1 MLHRFNS
8 ERSNRDTTM
17 SANEIKWQQLGAEL
31 VFTQDIAG
39 NYLSFWWAKAREYGV
54 DDNFVVENGGGDGAA
69 IANEN
74 AEFNAMRDRPTN
86 FYNTIFVPVDPEA
99 YLEKIR
105 RVIKRRLPEQ
115 CYCLFQ
121 CGAATCSFE
130 LVISPVLSANREP
143 QAVLVMGYLLEEAK
157 IFSFVRDEVPAA
169 IYSYQKLLDR
179 VVRKIRRSLDLETIY
194 QQTVNNIGSTFAA
207 SRCLLLTNHPNITK
221 LSVEAE
227 YCADKHSSIAEHQVN
242 WQNEIHLQQALE
254 SNSPLAVDFME
265 DDVLQRK
272 SALIVS
278 TNCSS
283 EDNVLICLQQCDRYR
298 HWTTTEMEM
307 LKEIAEQVEAAISL
321 AKLYREVEQ
330 ASIQAEEANRLKSD
344 FLANTSHELRTPLN
358 GIIGFLKLLLE
369 GMADDA
375 EEQQEFIA
383 EAYKSSIHLLN
394 LIDDILDIAKIE
406 AGKMDLELTE
416 VELDELFQNVDNL
429 IRTQA
434 EQKGLNLQFKYPA
447 TMTPVTLYGNY
458 QRLLQVMLNLVG
470 NGIKFTQ
477 EGGIV
482 ISAEI
487 YNKKVESQG
496 MELPGMVKIGVADTG
511 IGVSLEKQNK
521 LFENFYQV
529 DGSRTKAYGGTG
541 LGLAISQKLVE
552 AMGGTISFYS
562 MGDGL
567 GSTVTFT
574 VPLTHL
580 PVIKTAPF

>member
-1 MLHRFNS
+1 MLPRFNS
-8 ERSNRDTTM
+8 EQSNSNTVM
-17 SANEIKWQQLGAEL
+17 SAHEIQWQQLGAEL
-31 VFTQDIAG
+31 VFTQDISG
-39 NYLSFWWAKAREYGV
+39 NYLSFWWEKATEYGIE
-54 DDNFVVENGGGDGAA
+54 DDF
-69 IANEN
+69 IAVSG
-74 AEFNAMRDRPTN
+74 DRPTSLFN
-86 FYNTIFVPVDPEA
+86 AIFTPVDPQA
-99 YLEKIR
+99 YLDKIG

-121 CGAATCSFE
+121 CGQVSHSFE
-130 LVISPVLSANREP
+130 LVISPILSNSKQP
-143 QAVLVMGYLLEEAK
+143 QAVLVMGHLLEEAK
-157 IFSFVRDEVPAA
+157 MFSFAQNEAPAA
-169 IYSYQKLLDR
+169 IYSYQKLLER

-194 QQTVNNIGSTFAA
+194 QQTVNNVGTTFAA
-207 SRCLLLTNHPNITK
+207 SRCLILANYSNIAQ
-221 LSVEAE
+221 LAVEAE
-227 YCADKHSSIAEHQVN
+227 YYCTDLSNSIVEYQID
-242 WQNEIHLQQALE
+242 WQREVHLQQALE
-254 SNSPLAVDFME
+254 SISPIAIDFME
-265 DDVLQRK
+265 SDVLNRK
-272 SALIVS
+272 SSLVVS
-278 TNCSS
+278 TNCHS

-298 HWTTTEMEM
+298 HWTTAEMEM
-307 LKEIAEQVEAAISL
+307 LKEIAEQVDAAISL

-369 GMADDA
+369 GMADNV
-375 EEQQEFIA
+375 EEQQEFIE

-394 LIDDILDIAKIE
+394 LINDILDIAKIE

-416 VELDELFQNVDNL
+416 IELDELFHNVDNL
-429 IRTQA
+429 IRNQA
-434 EQKGLNLQFKYPA
+434 EQKGLYLQFKAPA

-482 ISAEI
+482 IAAEI
-487 YNKKVESQG
+487 NNKKVESQG
-496 MELPGMVKIGVADTG
+496 IELPGMVKISVADTG

-529 DGSRTKAYGGTG
+529 DGSRTKSYGGTG

-552 AMGGTISFYS
+552 AMGGNISFYS

-567 GSTVTFT
+567 GSTVTFS

-580 PVIKTAPF
+580 PVIKTAQSDR

>member
-1 MLHRFNS
+1 MLPRFDS
-8 ERSNRDTTM
+8 ERSNRTTTM

-31 VFTQDIAG
+31 VFTQDITG
-39 NYLSFWWAKAREYGV
+39 NYLSFWWAKAKEYGV
-54 DDNFVVENGGGDGAA
+54 HNNFAWENV
-69 IANEN
+69 NS
-74 AEFNAMRDRPTN
+74 DRPTSL
-86 FYNTIFVPVDPEA
+86 FNTIFAPVDPQA

-121 CGAATCSFE
+121 CGEVSYSFE
-130 LVISPVLSANREP
+130 LVISPILSANIEP
-143 QAVLVMGYLLEEAK
+143 QAVLVMGHLLEEAK
-157 IFSFVRDEVPAA
+157 MFSFAQDEVPSA
-169 IYSYQKLLDR
+169 IYSYQKLLNQ

-207 SRCLLLTNHPNITK
+207 SRCLILTNNKNITK

-227 YCADKHSSIAEHQVN
+227 YCADRYRSITEHQVN
-242 WQNEIHLQQALE
+242 WQNETHLQQALE
-254 SNSPLAVDFME
+254 SSYPLAIDFME
-265 DDVLQRK
+265 QDVLERK
-272 SALIVS
+272 SGLVVS
-278 TNCSS
+278 TNYNS

-298 HWTTTEMEM
+298 YWTTAEMEM

-394 LIDDILDIAKIE
+394 LINDILDIAKIE
-406 AGKMDLELTE
+406 AGKMDLELAE

-434 EQKGLNLQFKYPA
+434 EHKGLNFQFKYPA

-477 EGGIV
+477 DGGIV

-487 YNKKVESQG
+487 NNKKVESQG
-496 MELPGMVKIGVADTG
+496 IELPGMVKISVADTG

-529 DGSRTKAYGGTG
+529 DGSRTKSYGGTG

-580 PVIKTAPF
+580 PVIKTA

>member
-1 MLHRFNS
+1 
-8 ERSNRDTTM
+8 M
-17 SANEIKWQQLGAEL
+17 SVNEIKWQHLGAEL
-31 VFTQDIAG
+31 VFTQDIRG
-39 NYLSFWWAKAREYGV
+39 NYLSFWWAKSAEYGISK
-54 DDNFVVENGGGDGAA
+54 NFVPQSDNRESATSL
-69 IANEN
+69 
-74 AEFNAMRDRPTN
+74 F
-86 FYNTIFVPVDPEA
+86 NTIFAPVDPQA

-121 CGAATCSFE
+121 CGETVYSFE
-130 LVISPVLSANREP
+130 LIVSPILCVTGES
-143 QAVLVMGYLLEEAK
+143 QTVMVMGHLLEETEM
-157 IFSFVRDEVPAA
+157 FSFAQDEAPAA

-179 VVRKIRRSLDLETIY
+179 VVRQIRRSLDLETIY
-194 QQTVNNIGSTFAA
+194 QQTVNNIGSTFAV
-207 SRCLLLTNHPNITK
+207 SRCLILAKNKSNMTK

-227 YCADKHSSIAEHQVN
+227 YCLKDSDSITKYKIN
-242 WQNEIHLQQALE
+242 WRDEVHLQQALE
-254 SNSPLAVDFME
+254 FSYPLAVDFLPE
-265 DDVLQRK
+265 DPLQRQ
-272 SALIVS
+272 SLLVVS
-278 TNCSS
+278 TNHTS
-283 EDNVLICLQQCDRYR
+283 EDNVLICLHQCDRYR
-298 HWTTTEMEM
+298 HWTNAEIEM
-307 LKEIAEQVEAAISL
+307 LREIAEQVEAAISL

-369 GMADDA
+369 GMADNP
-375 EEQQEFIA
+375 EEQQEFIE

-394 LIDDILDIAKIE
+394 LINDILDIAKIE

-416 VELDELFQNVDNL
+416 VELDELFQDVDNL
-429 IRTQA
+429 IHTQA
-434 EQKGLNLQFKYPA
+434 EQKGLNFKMNYPA

-470 NGIKFTQ
+470 NGIKFTR
-477 EGGIV
+477 EGGII
-482 ISAEI
+482 ISAEVN
-487 YNKKVESQG
+487 NKKVESQG
-496 MELPGMVKIGVADTG
+496 IELPGMAKISVADTG

-529 DGSRTKAYGGTG
+529 DGSRTKSYGGTG

-552 AMGGTISFYS
+552 AMGGRISFYS
-562 MGDGL
+562 MGEGL

-580 PVIKTAPF
+580 PVIKTIQS

>member
-1 MLHRFNS
+1 MLPRFDS
-8 ERSNRDTTM
+8 ERSNYNTVM
-17 SANEIKWQQLGAEL
+17 SAHEIRWQQLGAEL
-31 VFTQDIAG
+31 VFTQDFAG
-39 NYLSFWWAKAREYGV
+39 NFLSFWWSKGEEYGV
-54 DDNFVVENGGGDGAA
+54 NPNFAFEASNS
-69 IANEN
+69 EY
-74 AEFNAMRDRPTN
+74 PTSLL
-86 FYNTIFVPVDPEA
+86 NTIFTPVDAEA

-121 CGAATCSFE
+121 CGEISYSFE
-130 LVISPVLSANREP
+130 LVISPILSAQREP
-143 QAVLVMGYLLEEAK
+143 QAVLVMGHLLEAEEM
-157 IFSFVRDEVPAA
+157 FSFAQDEVPAA
-169 IYSYQKLLDR
+169 IYSYQKLLNQ

-207 SRCLLLTNHPNITK
+207 SRCLILANHRNITK

-227 YCADKHSSIAEHQVN
+227 YCANQYCSVTEYQIN
-242 WQNEIHLQQALE
+242 WQKETHLQQALE
-254 SNSPLAVDFME
+254 SSYPLAIDFMASDLLE
-265 DDVLQRK
+265 RK
-272 SALIVS
+272 SGLVVS
-278 TNCSS
+278 TNYDS
-283 EDNVLICLQQCDRYR
+283 EDNVLIYLQQCDRYR
-298 HWTTTEMEM
+298 HWTTAEMEM

-369 GMADDA
+369 GMADNA
-375 EEQQEFIA
+375 EEQHEFIE

-394 LIDDILDIAKIE
+394 LINDILDIAKIE

-429 IRTQA
+429 IRNQA
-434 EQKGLNLQFKYPA
+434 EQKGLNLQLKYPA
-447 TMTPVTLYGNY
+447 TMTPVILYGNY

-482 ISAEI
+482 ISAEVN
-487 YNKKVESQG
+487 NKKVESQG
-496 MELPGMVKIGVADTG
+496 IELPGMVKISVADTG

-529 DGSRTKAYGGTG
+529 DGSRTKSYGGTG

-580 PVIKTAPF
+580 PVIKTVQSD

>member
-1 MLHRFNS
+1 
-8 ERSNRDTTM
+8 M
-17 SANEIKWQQLGAEL
+17 SVNEIRWQYLGAEL
-31 VFTQDIAG
+31 VFTQDIKG
-39 NYLSFWWAKAREYGV
+39 NFLSFWWAKSEEYGIHN
-54 DDNFVVENGGGDGAA
+54 NFVRQSENTESA
-69 IANEN
+69 IGL
-74 AEFNAMRDRPTN
+74 F
-86 FYNTIFVPVDPEA
+86 NTIFTPVDPEA
-99 YLEKIR
+99 YLDKIR

-121 CGAATCSFE
+121 CGETVHSFE
-130 LVISPVLSANREP
+130 LIVSPVLSVTGES
-143 QAVLVMGYLLEEAK
+143 QTVLVMGHLLKETEM
-157 IFSFVRDEVPAA
+157 FSFAQDEAPAA

-179 VVRKIRRSLDLETIY
+179 VVRQIRRSLDLETIY
-194 QQTVNNIGSTFAA
+194 QQTVNNIGSTFAV
-207 SRCLLLTNHPNITK
+207 SRCIILATSQSNMTK

-227 YCADKHSSIAEHQVN
+227 YCLKDRNSIAEYKIN
-242 WQNEIHLQQALE
+242 WHDEAHLQQALK
-254 SNSPLAVDFME
+254 SSYPLAVDFVAE
-265 DDVLQRK
+265 DSLQRR
-272 SALIVS
+272 SSLVVS
-278 TNCSS
+278 TSHTS
-283 EDNVLICLQQCDRYR
+283 ENNILICLHQCDRYR
-298 HWTTTEMEM
+298 HWTNAEIEM
-307 LKEIAEQVEAAISL
+307 LREIAEQVEAAISL

-369 GMADDA
+369 GMADNP
-375 EEQQEFIA
+375 EEQQEFIE

-394 LIDDILDIAKIE
+394 LINDILDIAKIE
-406 AGKMDLELTE
+406 AGKMDLELNE
-416 VELDELFQNVDNL
+416 VELDELFHDVDNL

-434 EQKGLNLQFKYPA
+434 EQKGLNFKIDYPA

-470 NGIKFTQ
+470 NGIKFTR

-482 ISAEI
+482 ISAEVN
-487 YNKKVESQG
+487 NKKVESQG
-496 MELPGMVKIGVADTG
+496 IELPGMAKISVADTG

-529 DGSRTKAYGGTG
+529 DGSRTKSYGGTG

-552 AMGGTISFYS
+552 AMGGRISFYS

-580 PVIKTAPF
+580 PVIKTIQSEQ

>member
-1 MLHRFNS
+1 MLPRFDS
-8 ERSNRDTTM
+8 ERSNRNTTM

-31 VFTQDIAG
+31 VFTQDIVG
-39 NYLSFWWAKAREYGV
+39 NYLSFWWAKGEEYDV
-54 DDNFVVENGGGDGAA
+54 YPDFVAENSKS
-69 IANEN
+69 
-74 AEFNAMRDRPTN
+74 DRPTN
-86 FYNTIFVPVDPEA
+86 LLNTIFTPVDPQA

-115 CYCLFQ
+115 CYCLFR
-121 CGAATCSFE
+121 CGELTHSFE
-130 LVISPVLSANREP
+130 LIISPILSANREP
-143 QAVLVMGYLLEEAK
+143 HAVLVMGYLLEEAK
-157 IFSFVRDEVPAA
+157 MFSFARDEIPAA

-207 SRCLLLTNHPNITK
+207 SRCLILNNYQNIAK

-227 YCADKHSSIAEHQVN
+227 YCADKYNSITEYQVN
-242 WQNEIHLQQALE
+242 WQSEIHLQQALE
-254 SNSPLAVDFME
+254 SDRPLAIDFIE
-265 DDVLQRK
+265 GDVLDRK
-272 SALIVS
+272 SSLVVS
-278 TNCSS
+278 TNYNS
-283 EDNVLICLQQCDRYR
+283 EDNILICLQQCDRHR
-298 HWTTTEMEM
+298 HWTTAEMEM

-375 EEQQEFIA
+375 EEQHEFIE

-394 LIDDILDIAKIE
+394 LINDILDIAKIE
-406 AGKMDLELTE
+406 AGKMDLDLTE
-416 VELDELFQNVDNL
+416 VELGDLFQNVDNL
-429 IRTQA
+429 IRNQA
-434 EQKGLNLQFKYPA
+434 EQKKLNLQFKSPA
-447 TMTPVTLYGNY
+447 TMTPVILYGNY

-477 EGGIV
+477 EGGIIV
-482 ISAEI
+482 SAEVN
-487 YNKKVESQG
+487 NKKVESQG
-496 MELPGMVKIGVADTG
+496 IELPGMVKISVADTG

-529 DGSRTKAYGGTG
+529 DGSRTKSYGGTG

-580 PVIKTAPF
+580 PVIKTG

>member
-1 MLHRFNS
+1 MLPRFDP
-8 ERSNRDTTM
+8 EQSNRNTTM

-39 NYLSFWWAKAREYGV
+39 NYLSFWWIKAKEYGIY
-54 DDNFVVENGGGDGAA
+54 DDFVM
-69 IANEN
+69 EN
-74 AEFNAMRDRPTN
+74 ADSDRPRSL
-86 FYNTIFVPVDPEA
+86 FNTIFSPVDPQA
-99 YLEKIR
+99 YIEKIR

-121 CGAATCSFE
+121 CGEVSHSFE
-130 LVISPVLSANREP
+130 LVISPILSAHREP
-143 QAVLVMGYLLEEAK
+143 QAVLVMGHLLEEAK
-157 IFSFVRDEVPAA
+157 MFSFTQDEVPAA
-169 IYSYQKLLDR
+169 IYSYQKLLNQ

-207 SRCLLLTNHPNITK
+207 SRCLILTNNKNITK

-227 YCADKHSSIAEHQVN
+227 YCIDRYKSITEHQID
-242 WQNEIHLQQALE
+242 WQSEAHLQQALE
-254 SNSPLAVDFME
+254 SSYPLAIDFME
-265 DDVLQRK
+265 QDVLCRK
-272 SALIVS
+272 SGLVVS
-278 TNCSS
+278 TNHNS
-283 EDNVLICLQQCDRYR
+283 EDNVLIYMQQCDRYR
-298 HWTTTEMEM
+298 HWTTAEMEM

-369 GMADDA
+369 GMADNA
-375 EEQQEFIA
+375 EEQQEFIE

-394 LIDDILDIAKIE
+394 LINDILDIAKIE
-406 AGKMDLELTE
+406 AGKMDLELTQ

-434 EQKGLNLQFKYPA
+434 EQKGLNFQLKYPA

-477 EGGIV
+477 EGGIM
-482 ISAEI
+482 ISAEVN
-487 YNKKVESQG
+487 NKKVEFQG
-496 MELPGMVKIGVADTG
+496 IELPGMVKISVADTG

-529 DGSRTKAYGGTG
+529 DGSRTKSYGGTG

-580 PVIKTAPF
+580 PVIKTAKS